1 MIDVVVAV
9 EDPLVRLGMKAV
21 LDAAEDCRA
30 VAVMD
35 GPEHLWEAMDLHH
48 PTVLILDVSFRRAD
62 DTLLPSLA
70 ERHPTCSVLVY
81 VEHSA
86 EHCALRHLPALCH
99 QAHLSGDAVRMLD
112 ECCLTSLREGVR
124 GCVPHEVE
132 PDSLLRAVRAV
143 AAGEIAAAPWLTA
156 AVRMGANGRDPDRI
170 PRAITP
176 RELEVVA
183 LVAKGMAN
191 KQIGRRLGIR
201 EQTVKNHVT
210 RAMEKLGLT
219 SRLEV
224 GLLAARMNL
233 ELVEGAGPQ
242 GVAEGEE

>member
-9 EDPLVRLGMKAV
+9 EDPMVRVGIRTV
-21 LDAAEDCRA
+21 LEEADDCRP
-30 VAVMD
+30 VATLD
-35 GPEHLWEAMDLHH
+35 GTEHLLEAMDLHQ
-48 PTVLILDVSFRRAD
+48 PNVLVLDVFFRRAD
-62 DTLLPSLA
+62 ATLLGTLTERYPS
-70 ERHPTCSVLVY
+70 CSVLIY
-81 VEHSA
+81 VEHNA
-86 EHCALRHLPALCH
+86 EHCALRHLPALCQH
-99 QAHLSGDAVRMLD
+99 THLSEDAVRMLD
-112 ECCLTSLREGVR
+112 ECCLTSLKDGVR
-124 GCVPHEVE
+124 GCLPHEVD

-156 AVRMGANGRDPDRI
+156 VVRMSVDSRDPDRS

-176 RELEVVA
+176 RELEVIA
-183 LVAKGMAN
+183 LVAKGLGN

-224 GLLAARMNL
+224 GLLASRMNL
-233 ELVEGAGPQ
+233 ELTSDTDS
-242 GVAEGEE
+242 